1 VVRNG
6 VAVIVACGKKRSHQ
20 GMYEAMDYVP
30 EPRTGGWWPERRGS
44 CTVWYHRPPGL
55 EQRVNRQERA
65 AQEDYS
71 PWCVEEKFCE
81 LRVDGVLGSWSG
93 RSCNVFDFLVSNSSA
108 RAFVESN
115 QAAKQPL
122 QEKGQHVGL
131 GNLGFA
137 FSDARMPRPMG
148 GHRCR
153 SVALCRCAGR
163 SCDALHGAV
172 H

>member
-71 PWCVEEKFCE
+71 PECVEVEFSE
-81 LRVDGVLGSWSG
+81 VQGSNLPRSAPPRYVWG
-93 RSCNVFDFLVSNSSA
+93 RG
-108 RAFVESN
+108 RAYF
-115 QAAKQPL
+115 
-122 QEKGQHVGL
+122 
-131 GNLGFA
+131 
-137 FSDARMPRPMG
+137 
-148 GHRCR
+148 
-153 SVALCRCAGR
+153 
-163 SCDALHGAV
+163 
-172 H
+172 